1 LALVRKDREE
11 NITRKL
17 AGPDGRRPEASNE
30 RRAPGC
36 MRVEQVSE
44 NLAMRIDA
52 TQMPQARKRP
62 VTRLLPL
69 AAIVLAATASFP
81 ARAAELHPLQGVS
94 LQLGELHGIAYYT
107 VEDAGYSVVAT
118 LAGQDGTPVRFES
131 TLLPGQKVVVSIPGH
146 RGSQG
151 QTVEF
156 ARQGHR
162 MLVATT
168 SLGDRLGR

>member
-1 LALVRKDREE
+1 M
-11 NITRKL
+11 
-17 AGPDGRRPEASNE
+17 P
-30 RRAPGC
+30 
-36 MRVEQVSE
+36 
-44 NLAMRIDA
+44 IDA
-52 TQMPQARKRP
+52 TRTPQARKRP
-62 VTRLLPL
+62 VTKLAPL
-69 AAIVLAATASFP
+69 AAIVLAATASLP
-81 ARAAELHPLQGVS
+81 ARAAELRPMQGMS

-131 TLLPGQKVVVSIPGH
+131 TLLPGQTVVVSIPGH

-162 MLVATT
+162 MLVETIPP
-168 SLGDRLGR
+168 GDRLAR

>member
-1 LALVRKDREE
+1 M
-11 NITRKL
+11 
-17 AGPDGRRPEASNE
+17 P
-30 RRAPGC
+30 
-36 MRVEQVSE
+36 
-44 NLAMRIDA
+44 IDA
-52 TQMPQARKRP
+52 TRTPQARKRP
-62 VTRLLPL
+62 VTKLAPF
-69 AAIVLAATASFP
+69 AAIVLAATASLP
-81 ARAAELHPLQGVS
+81 ARAAELRPMQGMS

-107 VEDAGYSVVAT
+107 MEDAGYSVVAT
-118 LAGQDGTPVRFES
+118 LAGQDGRPVRFES

-168 SLGDRLGR
+168 PPGDRLGR

>member
-1 LALVRKDREE
+1 MKGAH
-11 NITRKL
+11 
-17 AGPDGRRPEASNE
+17 PDASA
-30 RRAPGC
+30 RAT
-36 MRVEQVSE
+36 SE
-44 NLAMRIDA
+44 DLAMPIDA
-52 TQMPQARKRP
+52 TRTPQARKRP
-62 VTRLLPL
+62 VTKLAPL
-69 AAIVLAATASFP
+69 AAIVLAATASLP
-81 ARAAELHPLQGVS
+81 ARAAELRPMQGMS

-131 TLLPGQKVVVSIPGH
+131 TLLPGQTVVVSIPGH

-162 MLVATT
+162 MLVETT
-168 SLGDRLGR
+168 PPGDRLAR

>member
-1 LALVRKDREE
+1 
-11 NITRKL
+11 
-17 AGPDGRRPEASNE
+17 
-30 RRAPGC
+30 
-36 MRVEQVSE
+36 M
-44 NLAMRIDA
+44 
-52 TQMPQARKRP
+52 
-62 VTRLLPL
+62 
-69 AAIVLAATASFP
+69 
-81 ARAAELHPLQGVS
+81 QGMG

-118 LAGQDGTPVRFES
+118 PAGQDGTPVRFES

-151 QTVEF
+151 QAVEL

-168 SLGDRLGR
+168 PPGDRLGR